1 MLFAG
6 NWNPVE
12 DIVVDKVG
20 KYVYELKSH
29 VGNADTHVIVD
40 VTVDGHSKVRPFRS
54 RSLSQFLTDHH
65 GTLSIPCDESNR
77 QEAAAVW

>member
-1 MLFAG
+1 MSIGQVRTETICMLFAG

-40 VTVDGHSKVRPFRS
+40 VTVDGHSKACPAMQD
-54 RSLSQFLTDHH
+54 LS
-65 GTLSIPCDESNR
+65 
-77 QEAAAVW
+77 